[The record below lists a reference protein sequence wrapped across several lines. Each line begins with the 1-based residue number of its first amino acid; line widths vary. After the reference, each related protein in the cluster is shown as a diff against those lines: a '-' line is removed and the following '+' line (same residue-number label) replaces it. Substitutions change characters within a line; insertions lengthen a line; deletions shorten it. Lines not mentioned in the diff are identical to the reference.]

1 MTKAYRFL
9 LVFSLTISCESS
21 SREQEFI
28 SDLDG
33 LFTSQFSP
41 EEPGGAMLLM
51 KDTTIVYS
59 KGIGLS
65 DLITKEEITTKTL
78 FNIGSISKTFVSNA
92 ILILQSQG
100 KLSVE
105 DSLLKYFPSFK
116 NKRIAEKVKIKHLL
130 THTSGLPDNRQVARD
145 SIFFLTADDA
155 QNWFPIT
162 QTDSL
167 EFEPGTNYQY
177 SNPGFN
183 ALALIIEQVAGQKWQ
198 QFAEENIFRPSGM
211 SASTITDG
219 PHPQSGVSHGY
230 TKINGHWM
238 EDDFGEE
245 PTFCAAG
252 NGGVWSSVEELA
264 KYELALRQGSFLD
277 QPSIDE
283 SAKIKSF
290 PHWAGEKDPFIGWS
304 WFIDKTSDGEKII
317 CHTGHQGG
325 FASYYVSIPGKKIF
339 FVVLYNA
346 PYDVYAFREKVLDL
360 LKKENWLQKRSS

>member
-277 QPSIDE
+277 RPSLDE